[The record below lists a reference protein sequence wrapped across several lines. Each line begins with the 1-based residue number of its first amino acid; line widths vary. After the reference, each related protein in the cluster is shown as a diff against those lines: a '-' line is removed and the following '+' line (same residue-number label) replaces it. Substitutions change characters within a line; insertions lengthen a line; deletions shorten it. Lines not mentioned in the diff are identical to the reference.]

1 MPVASW
7 FDDMNDREL
16 LDLIPF
22 LENISKVDSVYR
34 ILNDATNKGG
44 GNSGTLNGASP
55 SLEQNSSSA
64 SSSLQKST
72 TSPPPQP
79 TVVSAAVS

>member
-44 GNSGTLNGASP
+44 NSAVNGASP
-55 SLEQNSSSA
+55 SLEQNSSST
-64 SSSLQKST
+64 SSSLQKT
-72 TSPPPQP
+72 TPAQQAI
-79 TVVSAAVS
+79 VAAAVS

>member
-7 FDDMNDREL
+7 FDDMNDRKL

-34 ILNDATNKGG
+34 ILNDATNKG
-44 GNSGTLNGASP
+44 NSAVNGASP
-55 SLEQNSSSA
+55 SLEQNSSST
-64 SSSLQKST
+64 SSSLQKNT
-72 TSPPPQP
+72 PAQQA
-79 TVVSAAVS
+79 VVAAAVS

>member
-22 LENISKVDSVYR
+22 LENISKVDSIYR
-34 ILNDATNKGG
+34 ILNDATSKGG
-44 GNSGTLNGASP
+44 GNSGTLNGTSP
-55 SLEQNSSSA
+55 TLEQNSSSA

-72 TSPPPQP
+72 TSSPQP